1 MTDFLITEVIQNI
14 RKGVNEGKTKLQ
26 ISKELG
32 INYGIVRKYAKDT
45 KRRRVYTAQDIQR
58 MRELVKETNNKAE
71 VARQMNIPYDT
82 VLKYTLDIKVK
93 NKTFGEKTW
102 NLLREI
108 MEKGYVHL
116 NNGKTTK
123 IYMLRKHFPSIQM
136 ARVKGKS
143 IAFLPDRKEEAMRAM
158 LQKFDK
164 KVWSY
169 YEVKQVTKLFDA
181 DLKREEKQ
189 KLVEKDSGLKGKC
202 KSYRQCWDKGQ
213 DKQQYS

>member
-1 MTDFLITEVIQNI
+1 MQLTFDIINQIRDEVKSGKSKKQVSRKTGISYRIVKNIT
-14 RKGVNEGKTKLQ
+14 
-26 ISKELG
+26 
-32 INYGIVRKYAKDT
+32 KDI
-45 KRRRVYTAQDIQR
+45 RRRRCYTPEDIKR
-58 MRELVKETNNKAE
+58 IRELVRKTNNKAE
-71 VARQMNIPYDT
+71 VAHRLGIPYDI
-82 VLKYTLDIKVK
+82 VLKNTLDIKVK

-102 NLLREI
+102 NLLKEI
-108 MEKGYVHL
+108 MEKGYVYL

>member
-14 RKGVNEGKTKLQ
+14 RKEVKEGKTKLQ

-32 INYGIVRKYAKDT
+32 INYGMVRKYAKDT
-45 KRRRVYTAQDIQR
+45 KRRRVYTAQDIQHIR
-58 MRELVKETNNKAE
+58 DLVKKTDNKAE
-71 VARQMNIPYDT
+71 VARQMNISHDT
-82 VLKYTLDIKVK
+82 VLKYTLDIKVR

-102 NLLREI
+102 DILREI
-108 MEKGYVHL
+108 MEKGYVYL

-123 IYMLRKHFPSIQM
+123 VYMLRKHFPSIQM
-136 ARVKGKS
+136 ARVKGRS

-169 YEVKQVTKLFDA
+169 QELKSVTKLFDS
-181 DLKREEKQ
+181 DLNRKEK
-189 KLVEKDSGLKGKC
+189 KKFIEK
-202 KSYRQCWDKGQ
+202 
-213 DKQQYS
+213 